1 MLVFAICIALGSLP
15 AFAQSRRAV
24 LKAVSRTRK
33 APWSKAL
40 PLPSAIP
47 ATNLTRNATTGD
59 NGQYR
64 LSQLPPGIYEVKVAA
79 ANFKT
84 SVASE
89 IKVEV
94 GRNSALDVKLEI
106 GGGTEIVN
114 IVGGAEAQ
122 IERTDNVVAG
132 VIGTQQVQNLP
143 LNGRN
148 FLDLAQLQPGVEKV
162 EGGSFD
168 PTKANYTGVSI
179 GGQAGRSAQISVDG
193 GSVVDN
199 VVGTTVQKLLAGD
212 RAGVST
218 RDFER

>member
-15 AFAQSRRAV
+15 AFAQEPTGGIEGSVTDPQGAV
-24 LKAVSRTRK
+24 VQGATVTVRNT
-33 APWSKAL
+33 
-40 PLPSAIP
+40 

-148 FLDLAQLQPGVEKV
+148 FISL
-162 EGGSFD
+162 
-168 PTKANYTGVSI
+168 VS
-179 GGQAGRSAQISVDG
+179 
-193 GSVVDN
+193 
-199 VVGTTVQKLLAGD
+199 
-212 RAGVST
+212 
-218 RDFER
+218 